1 MGSIPQLWHK
11 MVGKKISSA
20 ISEANA
26 DMSAPFGDSKK
37 VTLVW
42 KLRILIG
49 GKWSR
54 DLKAVMRFFYS
65 DTLHLRLFAAR
76 WHG

>member
-11 MVGKKISSA
+11 MVGKNLSSA

-26 DMSAPFGDSKK
+26 DISAPFGDSKK

-49 GKWSR
+49 
-54 DLKAVMRFFYS
+54 V
-65 DTLHLRLFAAR
+65 T
-76 WHG
+76 